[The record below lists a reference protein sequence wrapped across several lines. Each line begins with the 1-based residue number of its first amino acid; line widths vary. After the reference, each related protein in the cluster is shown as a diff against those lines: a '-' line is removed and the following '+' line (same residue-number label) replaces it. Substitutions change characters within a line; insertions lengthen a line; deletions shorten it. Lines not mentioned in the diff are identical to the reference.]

1 MSESNWD
8 NLYQNAIGGMT
19 NSSNQSE
26 PETTTKLTDL
36 SGLPN
41 EQPNRQTSS
50 KPGSQ
55 PSAYFLIYV
64 KADEDETLYSTEQNY
79 QMADLKKFIEDDY
92 ENLKKQVY
100 NLRLKKL
107 QRDCIDTLK
116 KSNSLIEQANLTS
129 PNPITDQNNQTCLE
143 HVKAF
148 KESIID
154 CFTRSFERISSNQ
167 MLKAPFGAG
176 HVPSITLESS
186 GVQEALSM
194 AIEIELNK
202 YAESEQQVVARL
214 PDNDLRTQHI
224 LTYLSC
230 NHVVREVR
238 IIALYDL
245 FRIQIFAENNIKL
258 KLVQILSQIK
268 FNECILAALQA
279 EQTAGM
285 STGEGR
291 QQASLYRTYEKWQN
305 DYRDFR
311 SIVAAFIN
319 AANFMEH
326 QKYEEAATFYC
337 VACEYNE
344 RITVNFAHRMK
355 GMDHEFLLLNRRKC
369 LKAWSQ
375 SVIRKFA
382 RSSTASHHVSE
393 MGVSSSAFA
402 SDSQHQPLSQQDM
415 TTLIELMMS
424 KFLPCFFR
432 LGNANSTVE
441 DKAMIDEIRQD
452 WLSVL
457 DFNLPG

>member
-26 PETTTKLTDL
+26 PEATTKPTDL

-41 EQPNRQTSS
+41 EQPNRQTPS

-64 KADEDETLYSTEQNY
+64 KAEDETLYWEQNN
-79 QMADLKKFIEDDY
+79 QMSDRDLIKFIEDDY

-167 MLKAPFGAG
+167 TLKAPFGVG
-176 HVPSITLESS
+176 HAPSITLESS

-214 PDNDLRTQHI
+214 PDTDLRTQHI

-230 NHVVREVR
+230 NHVPREVR

-245 FRIQIFAENNIKL
+245 FRIQIFAENNMKL

-268 FNECILAALQA
+268 FNECILTALQA
-279 EQTAGM
+279 EQT
-285 STGEGR
+285 TGTGTEVQ

-319 AANFMEH
+319 AANFMEY

-344 RITVNFAHRMK
+344 RITGNFTQRMK

-382 RSSTASHHVSE
+382 RSSATASHVSE
-393 MGVSSSAFA
+393 MGVSSSAVA

-457 DFNLPG
+457 DSNLPG